1 MNEQTSAQ
9 GGFSLVEIV
18 AAMMILSFGLL
29 AMAASTGY
37 VSAQLR
43 STAFDSQRNVARQQ
57 VIEQLRGNYFSQI
70 QTNTAGVAV
79 GRFTIKWV
87 VTAPNGALRRVSVIT
102 AGPAYKGSGGSRVTI
117 TDTAMVEIVSPR

>member
-43 STAFDSQRNVARQQ
+43 STAFDSQRNFARQQ
-57 VIEQLRGNYFSQI
+57 VVEQLRGTYFDQI
-70 QTNTAGVAV
+70 ATNTAGLSV
-79 GRFTIKWV
+79 GRFTVSWV
-87 VTAPNGALRRVSVIT
+87 VTSPVSPVRRVSVIT
-102 AGPAYKGSGGSRVTI
+102 TGPAYKGSGGSRVVVS
-117 TDTAMVEIVSPR
+117 DTAMVEIVSPR